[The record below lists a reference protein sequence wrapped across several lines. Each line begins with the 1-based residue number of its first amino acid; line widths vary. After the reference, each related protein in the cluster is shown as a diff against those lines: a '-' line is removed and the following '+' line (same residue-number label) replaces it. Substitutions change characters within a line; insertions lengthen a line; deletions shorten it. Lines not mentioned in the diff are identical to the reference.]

1 MKNSPLEFYLLV
13 ASGQNGG
20 LCWEV
25 NLLHIAMIKLGAANI
40 SDSISEAEA
49 FLEN

>member
-20 LCWEV
+20 LCWGV

-40 SDSISEAEA
+40 SDPISKAEA
-49 FLEN
+49 FREN